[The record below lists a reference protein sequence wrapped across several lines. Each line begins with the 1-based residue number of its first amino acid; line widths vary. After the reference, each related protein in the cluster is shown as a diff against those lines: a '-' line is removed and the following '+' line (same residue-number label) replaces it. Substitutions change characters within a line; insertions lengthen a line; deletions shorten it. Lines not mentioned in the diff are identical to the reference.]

1 MCEHGNDNH
10 PDTTAE
16 TGFADTGEPCPKAED
31 DDFVN
36 GAASFL
42 VR

>member
-1 MCEHGNDNH
+1 MREHGNDDH
-10 PDTTAE
+10 SDAAPEA
-16 TGFADTGEPCPKAED
+16 GFAYTGEPCPKAED

-42 VR
+42 AR